1 MKFLD
6 IVSSAAY
13 NMMRNKTR
21 TFLTIIAIFIGALTI
36 TLTIGINSGVSSY
49 IDKQVGNVGAKDV
62 LIVQKKVDRN
72 NSSGIQKYDPN
83 ENSTNAHVNT
93 MLTDKD
99 LDKIKSQ
106 KGLIDIKPM
115 VLVTTDYIS
124 EKNGDKYEISLIQ
137 TVDSQNFD
145 LTAGEKTDNHSA
157 IPQIILTHD
166 YVDVLD
172 YKTDSDAVGQYVNI
186 GIKSPL
192 GKQETVSALIV
203 GVQQKTIVTQ
213 GGMTSNDALINQ
225 LHAIQTAGLPVE
237 LSNQYIAVIA
247 RFDTSISQQELQDI
261 KNGLDEKGYTAKT
274 VQDQIGIIKNV
285 INAITYVLIFFGAIA
300 LLAAIFGIVNTLFM
314 SVQERTKEIG
324 LMKAMGMS
332 RSKVFLLFSVEAI
345 LLGFWGSLLGI
356 VAAEGIGQIVNRV
369 ASNSFLKDLPG
380 FNLTAFPIL
389 SISMVMGFIMFIA
402 FLAGTLPAR
411 RAANLDPIDA
421 IRYE

>member
-6 IVSSAAY
+6 ILSSATS
-13 NMMRNKTR
+13 NMLRSKTR
-21 TFLTIIAIFIGALTI
+21 TLLTIIAIFIGALTI
-36 TLTIGINSGVSSY
+36 TLTIGISSGVSSY

-72 NSSGIQKYDPN
+72 QSSGPQKYDPN
-83 ENSTNAHVNT
+83 ENSTNAHAAS
-93 MLTDKD
+93 MLADKD

-106 KGLIDIKPM
+106 KGLIDIKPI
-115 VLVTTDYIS
+115 VFVTTDYIS
-124 EKNGDKYEISLIQ
+124 GENGDKYKISLTQ
-137 TVDSQNFD
+137 TVDSQNLD
-145 LTAGEKTDNHSA
+145 LTAGGKADNHSVT
-157 IPQIILTHD
+157 PQIILTHD
-166 YVDVLD
+166 YVDVLG

-192 GKQETVSALIV
+192 GKQGTVSALIV

-225 LHAIQTAGLPVE
+225 LHAIQTAGQPLE
-237 LSNQYIAVIA
+237 LSNQYSVVIA
-247 RFDTSISQQELQDI
+247 RFDITISQQELQDI

-274 VQDQIGIIKNV
+274 IEDAIGIIKNV
-285 INAITYVLIFFGAIA
+285 IDAITYVLIFFGAIA
-300 LLAAIFGIVNTLFM
+300 LLAASFGIVNTLLM

-332 RSKVFLLFSVEAI
+332 RSKIFLLFSIEAV
-345 LLGFWGSLLGI
+345 LLGFWGSLLGV
-356 VAAEGIGQIVNRV
+356 VAAGSIGQIANRV

-380 FNLTAFPIL
+380 FSLTAFPIL
-389 SISMVMGFIMFIA
+389 STLMVMGLIMLIA

-411 RAANLDPIDA
+411 RAAKLDPIDA
-421 IRYE
+421 LRYE